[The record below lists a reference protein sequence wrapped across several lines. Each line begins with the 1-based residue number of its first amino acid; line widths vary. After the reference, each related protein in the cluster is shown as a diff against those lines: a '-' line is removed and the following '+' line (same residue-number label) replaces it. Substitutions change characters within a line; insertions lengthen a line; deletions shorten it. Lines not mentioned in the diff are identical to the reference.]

1 MANRWRN
8 YEVTNTSDIN
18 NEPQVTSKQD
28 FLVVLHD
35 RTYLVSGAQW
45 TTYFMKRAARI
56 FCLRNKHSME

>member
-35 RTYLVSGAQW
+35 RIYLVSRAQW
-45 TTYFMKRAARI
+45 TTYFMKRTAR
-56 FCLRNKHSME
+56 FSV